1 MVLDTSRFMGCNS
14 MMQILVVGR
23 KALWRVLVCM
33 SKTLGLWISLLMWKS
48 VEGQSLKCR

>member
-1 MVLDTSRFMGCNS
+1 MVPGGREWSAWSDWRRGVVLDTSRFMGCNS

-33 SKTLGLWISLLMWKS
+33 SKTL
-48 VEGQSLKCR
+48 